1 MDTKGQSTPTK
12 GEYDDLIY
20 RKSSS
25 DRKRKYKKDR
35 KLSEGI
41 LKSSFHKK
49 NKLKNK
55 DEANN
60 VKFDIKSIEEQNDYR
75 KDHPKLDKEKIKE
88 ASTKY
93 KVIEEAENDDEY
105 IKTLT
110 KVNNMKTTDEIITKV
125 IEGLSKLDVSPKK
138 TKRHYSCENI
148 KNNCKLNIEKLYSL
162 TGNEKLFNKLEDEQK
177 ITLQNTLL
185 NKFYKIVKESEDK
198 IK

>member
-20 RKSSS
+20 RKINN

-49 NKLKNK
+49 KTLKNK
-55 DEANN
+55 DEASN
-60 VKFDIKSIEEQNDYR
+60 VKFDIKSIKEQNDYR

-93 KVIEEAENDDEY
+93 KVIEEEENDDEY

-125 IEGLSKLDVSPKK
+125 IEGLSKSDESPKK
-138 TKRHYSCENI
+138 FKRHYSCENI

-162 TGNEKLFNKLEDEQK
+162 TGDEKLFNKLEDEQK

-198 IK
+198 VK